1 MVVFHGSADA
11 TVHPD
16 NAARIVAGHGGGTAS
31 GTRDTVAASDGTR
44 GYSRTVVRRGDGS
57 HGLEC
62 WIVDGAAHAWSGGQ
76 PGGSYT
82 DPAGP
87 DASAAMA
94 RFFLYGA
101 SDRDGPGDTSP
112 G

>member
-16 NAARIVAGHGGGTAS
+16 NAARIVAGHGGDTAS
-31 GTRDTVAASDGTR
+31 GTRDTVPASNGTR

-57 HGLEC
+57 HDLEC
-62 WIVDGAAHAWSGGQ
+62 WIVEGAAHAWSGGQ

-82 DPAGP
+82 DPTGP
-87 DASAAMA
+87 DASAAMVG
-94 RFFLYGA
+94 FFLYGA

-112 G
+112 C